1 MKAVKKKTETAP
13 ATGDERRAA
22 LEAALGKIE
31 KDFGKGT
38 IMRLGENAKMNV
50 EAISTGSL
58 TLDLA
63 LGIGGVPRGRIV
75 EIYGP
80 ESSGKTTVALHI
92 VSEVQKKGGT
102 AAFIDAEH
110 ALDPVYAKA
119 LGVDIDELLI
129 SQPDSGEQALDVTEQ
144 LVRSGAIDV
153 VVVDSVAALVPQA
166 EIDDVMG
173 ANQVGTHA
181 RMMSKAMRK
190 LSGVISKT
198 NCVAIFINQ
207 LRKKIGVMYGNP
219 ETTTGGEALKFYA
232 SVRLDVRKTESLKK
246 GADVYGNMVKVKVVK
261 NKVAPPFK
269 VAEFEIIY
277 GKGISKAGEV
287 LEIGQNLGFIRKS
300 GSFFYIGDEKIA
312 QGKDAAREYLET
324 HPSVISELEEK
335 IKAQAAEV
343 DLVPEEA
350 YSLDDDGDDPAGD
363 NVKLDDEDFDIRVL
377 GVDADE

>member
-1 MKAVKKKTETAP
+1 MKTTKKKTDETP
-13 ATGDERRAA
+13 VSSEEKKAA
-22 LEAALGKIE
+22 LAAALGKIE

-119 LGVDIDELLI
+119 LGVNIDDLLI
-129 SQPDSGEQALDVTEQ
+129 SQPDSGEQALDVTEM

-246 GADVYGNMVKVKVVK
+246 GTDVYGNLVKVKVVK

-277 GKGISKAGEV
+277 GKGISKSGEI
-287 LEIGQNLGFIRKS
+287 LELGLGLDLIKKS
-300 GSFFYIGDEKIA
+300 GSFFYYNGEKIA
-312 QGKDAAREYLET
+312 QGKDAAREYLEKN
-324 HPSVISELEEK
+324 PALADEIEGK
-335 IKAQAAEV
+335 IRAQAETV
-343 DLVPEEA
+343 EIVPEEA
-350 YSLDDDGDDPAGD
+350 YSLEEDGEDPAGD
-363 NVKLDDEDFDIRVL
+363 NVKLDDDFDIRVL
-377 GVDADE
+377 SVDADEQ

>member
-1 MKAVKKKTETAP
+1 MKAVKKKTEIAQ
-13 ATGDERRAA
+13 ATGDDRKAA

-119 LGVDIDELLI
+119 LGVNIDELLI

-246 GADVYGNMVKVKVVK
+246 GTDVYGNMVKVKVVK

-287 LEIGQNLGFIRKS
+287 LEIGQNLGFIKKS

-312 QGKDAAREYLET
+312 QGKDAAREYLEK
-324 HPSVISELEEK
+324 HPEVTSELEEK
-335 IKAQAAEV
+335 IKAQADKVE
-343 DLVPEEA
+343 LVPEEA
-350 YSLDDDGDDPAGD
+350 YSLEEDGDDPAGD
-363 NVKLDDEDFDIRVL
+363 NVKLDDDFDIRVL
-377 GVDADE
+377 GVDADD